1 MRLGYVLRYHP
12 TRSETFVDREIA
24 ELRRRGFQVD
34 VVGLGL
40 RGDAPDDPETLRPPR
55 GLDPRWGSG
64 PASPSGRRALRAGRS
79 MGAKGAGRAA
89 WLAALAERRRW
100 DRVVVHFAGEAAA
113 LALLAAEAVGIPCQ
127 ITTHAVDL
135 FRPRPDL
142 AAMLRAADPLVTVCD
157 HHRRFIADHHGLRA
171 EVVRCGV
178 PLDVPRADPAT
189 SRQVVC
195 VARDVPKKGLD
206 QLVATTRALGARL
219 RLVSDA
225 HRLGGP
231 GVVVGPSAPHEVP
244 AVLAKGAVFALPCRV
259 AEDGDRDGLPVAVLE
274 AMAAALPVVTTDVAG
289 LPEAV
294 DERTGWRV
302 PAGDPAA
309 FAAALRDALA
319 SPEERVRRG
328 DQGRIRLEERGWT
341 VTSQVDSLCT
351 LWTRPPAHRR
361 NVATSPQPE
370 RV

>member
-34 VVGLGL
+34 VVGLGA
-40 RGDAPDDPETLRPPR
+40 RGDAPDDPRTLRPPR
-55 GLDPRWGSG
+55 GLDARWASGGGSG
-64 PASPSGRRALRAGRS
+64 AGRRALRGGVAL
-79 MGAKGAGRAA
+79 GAKGAWRAA
-89 WLAALAERRRW
+89 WLATLAVRRGW
-100 DRVVVHFAGEAAA
+100 ERVVVHFAGEAAA
-113 LALLAAEAVGIPCQ
+113 LARVAAEAVGIPCQ
-127 ITTHAVDL
+127 VTTHAVDL

-142 AAMLRAADPLVTVCD
+142 RALLAAASPLVTVCE
-157 HHRRFIADHHGLRA
+157 HHRRWIAERYGLAA

-178 PLDVPRADPAT
+178 PLDVPAASPAT
-189 SRQVVC
+189 ARQVVC

-206 QLVATTRALGARL
+206 DLVAATRLLGVPL
-219 RLVSDA
+219 RLISDA

-231 GVVVGPSAPHEVP
+231 GVLVGPLAASEVP
-244 AVLAKGAVFALPCRV
+244 AVLARSAVFALPCRV
-259 AEDGDRDGLPVAVLE
+259 VPDGDRDGLPVAVLE

-294 DERTGWRV
+294 DQDTGWVV
-302 PAGDPAA
+302 PAGDPSA
-309 FAAALRDALA
+309 FAHALRDALA
-319 SPEERVRRG
+319 SPEERAARGRR
-328 DQGRIRLEERGWT
+328 GRIRLEERGWT
-341 VTSQVDSLCT
+341 VAAQVDSLCT
-351 LWTRPPAHRR
+351 LWSGAPGHGR